1 MANINRLLMG
11 RPSRNRKLLVILEI
25 YETTKERSI
34 GEHLYLS
41 ESRFNEDLVYT
52 FKLGES

>member
-1 MANINRLLMG
+1 MG

-52 FKLGES
+52 LKLTSNLEKVDY